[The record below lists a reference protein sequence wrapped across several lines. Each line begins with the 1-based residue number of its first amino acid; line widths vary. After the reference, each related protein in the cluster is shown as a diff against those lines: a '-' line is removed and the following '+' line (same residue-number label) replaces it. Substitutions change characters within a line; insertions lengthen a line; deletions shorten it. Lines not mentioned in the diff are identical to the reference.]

1 MLRSKMKKLD
11 RKILLQLIEDSEQ
24 PITKIAERVG
34 TSRQTVAKKIKQF
47 KTSGLLD
54 AFMPKLDMS
63 KFGLN
68 KAYVFLREHTQTAL
82 RDKNEEAIKKLHQ
95 VSRFHRLFGR
105 YSAVLEVWTKDSQEL
120 TALVKKIHGLEGMRE
135 TETFIV
141 HSTVKDNPEDPLV
154 KVLKSSGHLPQH

>member
-1 MLRSKMKKLD
+1 MKKLD
-11 RKILLQLIEDSEQ
+11 RKILLQLIKDSEQ

-47 KTSGLLD
+47 KTSGLVD
-54 AFMPKLDMS
+54 AFMPKLNMD

-68 KAYVFLREHTQTAL
+68 KAYVFLREDTRTEL
-82 RDKNEEAIKKLHQ
+82 RKKNEKAIKTFHQ

-105 YSAVLEVWTKDSQEL
+105 YSAILEVWTKDDEEL
-120 TALVKKIHGLEGMRE
+120 TALVKKIHGLEGVRE

-141 HSTVKDNPEDPLV
+141 HSTVKDNPEEPLV
-154 KVLKSSGHLPQH
+154 KVLKSTEHLPQH